1 MTKLHGA
8 RVLIVEDDAII
19 AMMVEDMLSEL
30 GCEIVATAARLEA
43 AVEKA
48 RTLDLDLAMLD
59 VNLDG
64 RETFPV
70 ADVLTERGVPFV
82 FSTGYGAHVTSG
94 RYEGAP
100 TLQKPY
106 ETHALERAIVRALSQ
121 GEAGQQAARP

>member
-1 MTKLHGA
+1 MTKLQGA

-19 AMMVEDMLSEL
+19 AMMVEDMLSEM
-30 GCEIVATAARLEA
+30 GCEVVGTAARLEA

-64 RETFPV
+64 LETFPV

-82 FSTGYGAHVTSG
+82 FSTGYGAHVTAG

-106 ETHALERAIVRALSQ
+106 ETRELEQAVVRALEGNSTA
-121 GEAGQQAARP
+121 E